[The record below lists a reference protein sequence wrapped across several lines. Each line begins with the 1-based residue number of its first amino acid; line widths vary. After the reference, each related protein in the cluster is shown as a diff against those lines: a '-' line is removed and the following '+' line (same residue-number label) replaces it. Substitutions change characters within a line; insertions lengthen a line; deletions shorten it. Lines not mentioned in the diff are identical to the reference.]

1 MGIIKRFAS
10 EDYVEQ
16 NLQNFKYEAVLT
28 VPQALTE

>member
-16 NLQNFKYEAVLT
+16 NYQEENITPAQEERDLK
-28 VPQALTE
+28 